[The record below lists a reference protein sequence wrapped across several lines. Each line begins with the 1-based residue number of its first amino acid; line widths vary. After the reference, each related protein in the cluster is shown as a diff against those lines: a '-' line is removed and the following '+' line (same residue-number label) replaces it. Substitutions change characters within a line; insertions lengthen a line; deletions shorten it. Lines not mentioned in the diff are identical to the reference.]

1 MVSALEVKLVEDD
14 SVLNLI
20 GSLGPLFIALAA
32 IGAALIAWRSAGTRL
47 AKQLAHDREIRRRE
61 HIRDALDSALEIVGE
76 TIRAYADFLTDVELT
91 ETRRLHLAIDLDDD
105 EADEETTANLR
116 EQMIEANLELRG
128 EWGSTFLRLDE
139 LGAAITRLKLR
150 FGVGH
155 DIPVAAEELRKRW
168 EMVRDAFHWA
178 IDSNRTNEQIDEA
191 NDANERAAEAYAT
204 LMTACSAWLA
214 EEID

>member
-1 MVSALEVKLVEDD
+1 MIGVLEVKLVDED
-14 SVLNLI
+14 SALHLL
-20 GSLGPLFIALAA
+20 GALGPLFIALAA
-32 IGAALIAWRSAGTRL
+32 VAAALIAWRSADTRL

-76 TIRAYADFLTDVELT
+76 TTRAYADFLTDVELT

-105 EADEETTANLR
+105 EADTETIASLR
-116 EQMIEANLELRG
+116 EQMIEANLELRS

-150 FGVGH
+150 FGVSH
-155 DIPVAAEELRKRW
+155 EIPVAAEDLRKRW
-168 EMVRDAFHWA
+168 ETVRDAFHWA
-178 IDSNRTNEQIDEA
+178 IDSNRTKEQIDEA
-191 NDANERAAEAYAT
+191 NQANENAAMAYAI
-204 LMTACSAWLA
+204 LMAACSEWLA